1 MASTTLT
8 FTQDDGDYVY
18 TFPTSAAVSG
28 VAHLA
33 LSNPNQNV
41 VVWAGAPDMPPMV
54 ADVLSTSFG
63 LGLVFELNF
72 PEGIVVT
79 LRTTEP
85 VTSAVWIA

>member
-28 VAHLA
+28 VAHLV

-41 VVWAGAPDMPPMV
+41 VVWAGAPDMHP
-54 ADVLSTSFG
+54 
-63 LGLVFELNF
+63 
-72 PEGIVVT
+72 
-79 LRTTEP
+79 
-85 VTSAVWIA
+85 W